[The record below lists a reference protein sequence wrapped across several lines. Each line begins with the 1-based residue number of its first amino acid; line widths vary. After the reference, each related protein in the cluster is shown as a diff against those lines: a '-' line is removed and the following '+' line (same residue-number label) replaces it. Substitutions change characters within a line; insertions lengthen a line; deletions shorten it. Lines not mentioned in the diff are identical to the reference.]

1 MAGGCGHIQPIREWP
16 EALGRAFQK
25 EKPMSPE
32 GLGGPCACGEVF
44 LVSERTWVPL
54 VNRASLL
61 PFTAQPASLSGCHST
76 ERIFMGSQRIC
87 CVFILLDHL
96 SSRHFFSLART
107 LIRWSSSLSH
117 FLPLSSSRKPL
128 CCGPQNVLGADS
140 GSWVSSGVVERREE
154 EQALEGGSRDA
165 FVQRGDR

>member
-1 MAGGCGHIQPIREWP
+1 MCPGRGKPSEPMGGCGHIQPIREWP

-54 VNRASLL
+54 VNRVSLL
-61 PFTAQPASLSGCHST
+61 PLTAQRASLSGCHST

-87 CVFILLDHL
+87 CIFILLDHL
-96 SSRHFFSLART
+96 SSRHFFSLACT
-107 LIRWSSSLSH
+107 LIRWSSSLSQLS
-117 FLPLSSSRKPL
+117 FSVFFTKAPLLRPPE
-128 CCGPQNVLGADS
+128 CS
-140 GSWVSSGVVERREE
+140 GS
-154 EQALEGGSRDA
+154 
-165 FVQRGDR
+165 